1 MHRARFPVIIV
12 NGPHVPEESS
22 SLMVII
28 PSFGK
33 GFDVVNS
40 QETRLSFTYRLS
52 TIFET
57 SVIAFGVRVAVA
69 GVGSA
74 KTEMSAPEF

>member
-12 NGPHVPEESS
+12 NGPQVPEESS
-22 SLMVII
+22 SLMVMT

-33 GFDVVNS
+33 GLDVVNS
-40 QETRLSFTYRLS
+40 QETRLSFTYLLS

-57 SVIAFGVRVAVA
+57 SMIALGVRVAVA
-69 GVGSA
+69 GVGSVKA
-74 KTEMSAPEF
+74 EISAPVF